1 MFILRFVV
9 AAAGLFLL
17 GLGIAFLVTRNRRY
31 LRIAWLTVQIVVLL
45 AVAFGLLYVFER
57 VLLVL

>member
-9 AAAGLFLL
+9 LAAALFLL
-17 GLGIAFLVTRNRRY
+17 GLGVAFLVTRNRRY
-31 LRIAWLTVQIVVLL
+31 LRIAWLTVQVVVLL